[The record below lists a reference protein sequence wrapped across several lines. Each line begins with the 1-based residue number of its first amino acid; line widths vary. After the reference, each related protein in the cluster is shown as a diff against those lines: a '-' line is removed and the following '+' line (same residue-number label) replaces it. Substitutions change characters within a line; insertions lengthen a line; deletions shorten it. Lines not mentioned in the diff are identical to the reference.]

1 VTDAT
6 LTPDCASCAGLCC
19 VDLAFSRGAS
29 FAFDKAAG
37 ERCRH
42 LGADHGCG
50 IHADLRDRGMS
61 GCTVYECFGAGQ
73 YVVQELGDHS
83 AFPLVVRLHEML
95 VLLDQATAL
104 VPNDAGPARLR
115 GQVAAARQSAHD
127 TDLDWLTIAVGDELR
142 RVSLAVRGADAPSY
156 AGADL
161 AGHDLRE
168 VDLRGADLRSAVLIA
183 ADLRGAVLD
192 RADLLGADLRD
203 ADLRGADLSGA
214 LFTTRPQ
221 LAAARPPE

>member
-6 LTPDCASCAGLCC
+6 LTPDCARCAGLCC
-19 VDLAFSRGAS
+19 VDLAFSRGPS

-50 IHADLRDRGMS
+50 IHADLRERGMT

-83 AFPLVVRLHEML
+83 AFAVVVRLHEML
-95 VLLDQATAL
+95 VLLDQAAAL
-104 VPNDAGPARLR
+104 VPDDTGPAGLR
-115 GQVAAARQSAHD
+115 ERVAAARQHAHD
-127 TDLDWLTIAVGDELR
+127 TDLDWLTIAVGEELR
-142 RVSLAVRGADAPSY
+142 RVSLAVRGPHAPSY

-161 AGHDLRE
+161 AGRDLRR
-168 VDLRGADLRSAVLIA
+168 VDLRA
-183 ADLRGAVLD
+183 ADLRGALLIGVDLRDVVLD
-192 RADLLGADLRD
+192 RTDLLGADLRD

-221 LAAARPPE
+221 LGAARR